1 MVAAA
6 LAFAV
11 VVVVVAAAVA
21 AAAAA
26 LAAGAI
32 VVLVQGIDAGLV
44 VIDAV
49 TGIAAV
55 VGFSLN
61 FPRSQPFRIVFAI
74 CLGGTVSTTK
84 QGLKA
89 GTIYGFTV

>member
-6 LAFAV
+6 LDFV
-11 VVVVVAAAVA
+11 VVVVVVVV
-21 AAAAA
+21 
-26 LAAGAI
+26 AAGAI